1 MKKSVILVLFTISL
15 FFCRKGSDVV
25 DRIEEDGVEVIK
37 NHIEPYPLNE
47 PNDFTTQI
55 LFYIDTASTL
65 ITKTGL
71 LDIRDFDVDSKGN
84 IYCISTKNLER
95 LVFKFGKN
103 GKFMDSFI
111 KKGRG
116 PGEVDKFMNF
126 RINSRDEIEIY
137 KPHPPTLLFF
147 DGKGEFIREKHLK
160 RNHTKALVL
169 KNGNYLVLGPLSHF
183 DENSI
188 HTPLSILDSNQEK
201 IKDLE
206 IRKWPN
212 PVDAKKM
219 KYSDHVFQWS
229 LSKESIFIANEHRG
243 YEIPVFDFEGN
254 LIRKIQKE
262 YRPVTIPAEIKEKF
276 KKVRKRFADRIYF
289 PKNFDPF
296 QGIFTDDQGRL
307 FVATYE
313 QGENPGE
320 YIHDIFNAEGAFIG
334 RKSLNHFTTEKNS
347 SPTSLSA
354 EFKNNRLYCLQ
365 MDDRGYMRLAVY
377 GIDWK

>member
-1 MKKSVILVLFTISL
+1 
-15 FFCRKGSDVV
+15 VV
-25 DRIEEDGVEVIK
+25 DRTKEDGVEVIK
-37 NHIEPYPLNE
+37 NHIKPYQLNE

-71 LDIRDFDVDSKGN
+71 LDIWDFDVDSKGN
-84 IYCISTKNLER
+84 IYCISTKNQEH

-111 KKGRG
+111 KKGQG
-116 PGEVDKFMNF
+116 PGEVDKFTNF

-147 DGKGEFIREKHLK
+147 DGKGEFIREKHFK
-160 RNHTKALVL
+160 KSHTKALAL
-169 KNGNYLVLGPLSHF
+169 KNRNYLVLGPLSHV
-183 DENSI
+183 DENFVY
-188 HTPLSILDSNQEK
+188 TPFSILDPNQEK

-206 IRKWPN
+206 IRKWSN

-219 KYSDHVFQWS
+219 KYSGHVFQWS

-243 YEIPVFDFEGN
+243 YEIPVFDFDGN

-262 YRPVTIPAEIKEKF
+262 YRPVTIPSEVKEKF
-276 KKVRKRFADRIYF
+276 KEIRKRFADRIYF
-289 PKNFDPF
+289 PKHFDPF

-320 YIHDIFNAEGAFIG
+320 YIHDIFNAEGVFIG
-334 RKSLNHFTTEKNS
+334 RKSLNHFATAKDS
-347 SPTSLSA
+347 APTSLSA
-354 EFKNNRLYCLQ
+354 ELKNNRLYCLQ
-365 MDDRGYMRLAVY
+365 MDDRGYRRLAVY
-377 GIDWK
+377 EINWK